1 MKVFISWS
9 GERSRR
15 VADLL
20 DEWIQCVLQGA
31 KPWMSSKDIDRG
43 ALWFSEIADQLV
55 DTKIGI
61 VCLTQEN
68 KNKPWILFESG
79 ALAKGL
85 SSSRVCTFLIG
96 LEPSDISNPLA
107 QFNHTM
113 PEKEQMYSLVRTI
126 NSFLDETSLE
136 DKVLTRVFETYW
148 PQFQA
153 EYNAIIEETTGD
165 EVVEERSDQSL
176 LQEVL
181 ETVRSMDKRV
191 RTLEVR
197 RRSQPRN
204 PVDTNR
210 LKELLDSHRNELFIS
225 SKATNTSDWDKFFE
239 DSIEKKS
246 KGDDGKDGD

>member
-31 KPWMSSKDIDRG
+31 RPWMSSKDIDRG
-43 ALWFSEIADQLV
+43 ALWFSEIADQLA

-85 SSSRVCTFLIG
+85 SSSRVCTFLVD
-96 LEPSDISNPLA
+96 LYPSDISNPLA

-113 PEKEQMYSLVRTI
+113 PTKEQMYSLVSTI
-126 NSFLDETSLE
+126 NSFLEDRILD
-136 DKVLTRVFETYW
+136 DKVLNRVFETYW
-148 PQFQA
+148 PQFES
-153 EYNAIIEETTGD
+153 EYNQIITETVTEEI
-165 EVVEERSDQSL
+165 VEQRSDQSL

-197 RRSQPRN
+197 RRMPTRT
-204 PVDTNR
+204 PPDENR
-210 LKELLDSHRNELFIS
+210 LKELMN
-225 SKATNTSDWDKFFE
+225 
-239 DSIEKKS
+239 IEKNPLFHTKDKARIS
-246 KGDDGKDGD
+246 DLAALFNDINEKQAKIDSGKEES